1 MLKNYLK
8 IALRNIL
15 RNKAYS
21 VINISGL
28 AIGMACCIL
37 IFLFVQDEL
46 SYDTYHANADHIYRL
61 TTANKSSGEIRYLA
75 VTAAP
80 YAEMISS
87 GIPEIQKYT
96 RFKQH
101 GRVLVKYGE
110 KRFFEE
116 RFFYADPTVFEV
128 FSFRLV

>member
-37 IFLFVQDEL
+37 ILLFVQDEL

-61 TTANKSSGEIRYLA
+61 TTVNKSSGEIRYLA
-75 VTAAP
+75 VTGAP

-87 GIPEIQKYT
+87 GIPDKNIPGLNKMVEYW
-96 RFKQH
+96 
-101 GRVLVKYGE
+101 
-110 KRFFEE
+110 
-116 RFFYADPTVFEV
+116 
-128 FSFRLV
+128 